1 MVYLELQ
8 CVNFRVLDHKDI
20 YFVGALCLRFDI
32 NAWECLIAE
41 WRSRIAMKLQELLM
55 PYIPKTY
62 DIKMPTH

>member
-41 WRSRIAMKLQELLM
+41 LRGIEK
-55 PYIPKTY
+55 
-62 DIKMPTH
+62 